1 MNTAFFLGVDV
12 GGTKTHALIAN
23 QSGQALGFGESGPGN
38 HELVGYPGL
47 ISALQQA
54 TDEALV
60 TAGLTRERIAGAGF
74 GVAGYDWPSERQ
86 ATMQA
91 IARLNLEAPLQAVND
106 ALIGLLA
113 GSAEGWGVAVVS
125 GTGSNCRGWDQ
136 YRKREG
142 MVTSA
147 GLFMGEG
154 AGSAELVGK
163 AVHAIAHEWTRRGS
177 ATQLTPALI
186 AYAGAKDLA
195 DLLEG
200 ILDQRYDLTA
210 AAAPAIFQV
219 AAQGD
224 PVAVELIRWAGRE
237 LGELANCVIRQLDF
251 QNLEFDVIQVG
262 SMYAG
267 SPLLAETMRETITAL
282 APGARLVR
290 LTTPPVVGAVLL
302 GMEQTGILPSAAL
315 RQALARSAA
324 EVQAYAPVESV
335 EQ

>member
-1 MNTAFFLGVDV
+1 MNQAFFLGVDV

-23 QSGQALGFGESGPGN
+23 ESGRVLGFGQSGSGN

-47 ISALQQA
+47 INALRQA
-54 TDEALV
+54 TDEALAS
-60 TAGLTRERIAGAGF
+60 AGLAKEHIVAAGF

-86 ATMQA
+86 ATLQA
-91 IARLNLEAPLQAVND
+91 IGCLNLEVPVEAVND

-113 GSAEGWGVAVVS
+113 GSAAGWGVAVVS
-125 GTGSNCRGWDQ
+125 GTGSNCRGWDRHRQ
-136 YRKREG
+136 PGG
-142 MVTSA
+142 MVPSA
-147 GLFMGEG
+147 GLLMGEG

-163 AVHAIAHEWTRRGS
+163 ALQAIAHEWTRRGP
-177 ATQLTPALI
+177 ATRLTPALV
-186 AYAGAKDLA
+186 AYAGAEDLA

-200 ILDQRYDLTA
+200 LLDRRYSLTA
-210 AAAPAIFQV
+210 AAAPAIFGV

-224 PVAVELIRWAGRE
+224 PVALDLIRWAGRE

-251 QNLEFDVIQVG
+251 QGLEFDVVQVG
-262 SMYAG
+262 KMYAG
-267 SPLLAETMRETITAL
+267 SPLLTETMRETIAAL
-282 APGARLVR
+282 APRARLVR

-302 GMEQTGILPSAAL
+302 GMEQTGIRPSAPL

-324 EVQAYAPVESV
+324 EVQAHVPVESV